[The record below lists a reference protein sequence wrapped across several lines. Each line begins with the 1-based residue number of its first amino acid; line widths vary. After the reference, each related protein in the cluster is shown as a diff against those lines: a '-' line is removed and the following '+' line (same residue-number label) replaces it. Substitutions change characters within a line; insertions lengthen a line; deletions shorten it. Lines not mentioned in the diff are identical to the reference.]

1 MQTTSSPQSHTDWST
16 EHDAE
21 SAILEAA
28 DYDWCYAQAVVQAR
42 NDDDD
47 TTIPTSNTAQHDLKN
62 VTQHANFVYFEQHAI
77 WYVLQLTAETQQVE
91 SRSYS
96 TIGPVLQTV
105 VSLSIPSSSSSQS
118 AVATANYLLQSTTA
132 SALCPTIQSRTAKYI

>member
-62 VTQHANFVYFEQHAI
+62 VTQHANFVCLLRTTCYMI
-77 WYVLQLTAETQQVE
+77 RITTDSWDTTGRVTQLFHH
-91 SRSYS
+91 RPCS
-96 TIGPVLQTV
+96 TDRCLTINTIILFIT
-105 VSLSIPSSSSSQS
+105 ISSSNS
-118 AVATANYLLQSTTA
+118 
-132 SALCPTIQSRTAKYI
+132 